1 MSETAVSEAEEMS
14 HEDLRDLVENTTRNL
29 CEAFAGV
36 NLMAHLGVASRLV
49 EVVTLDMAHRGYV
62 QEALST
68 LQQLHVDI
76 VTLHNSIYADAAK
89 AQEDADAPA
98 A

>member
-1 MSETAVSEAEEMS
+1 MSETAATEAEEMS

-49 EVVTLDMAHRGYV
+49 EVVTLDMAHRGYI
-62 QEALST
+62 QEALAT
-68 LQQLHVDI
+68 LRQLDADI
-76 VTLHNSIYADAAK
+76 VTLHNAISASV
-89 AQEDADAPA
+89 QEDADAPA

>member
-1 MSETAVSEAEEMS
+1 MSETAVTDAEEMS

-49 EVVTLDMAHRGYV
+49 EVVTLDMAHRGYI
-62 QEALST
+62 QEALAT
-68 LQQLHVDI
+68 LRQLDAGI
-76 VTLHNSIYADAAK
+76 VTLHNAIAASIK
-89 AQEDADAPA
+89 EDADAPA

>member
-1 MSETAVSEAEEMS
+1 MSETAVTEAEEMS

-49 EVVTLDMAHRGYV
+49 EVVTLDMAHRGYI
-62 QEALST
+62 QEALAT
-68 LQQLHVDI
+68 LRQLDADI
-76 VTLHNSIYADAAK
+76 VTLHNAISASV
-89 AQEDADAPA
+89 QEDAAE
-98 A
+98 